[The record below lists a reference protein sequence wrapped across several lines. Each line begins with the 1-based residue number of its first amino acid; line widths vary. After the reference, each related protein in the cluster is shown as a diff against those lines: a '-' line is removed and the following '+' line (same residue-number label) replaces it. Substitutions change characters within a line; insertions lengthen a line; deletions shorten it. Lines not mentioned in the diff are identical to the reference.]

1 LNLKRNRKLLIKL
14 SIALSFLLIAAI
26 LLTGCVSG
34 MAPIGWSGV
43 TIGNNGTAFTGS
55 KEGKLVAINLTNNS
69 VQFSD
74 PLKIPPASG
83 LSCASSG
90 GSGGACG
97 GSAPAV
103 AIYGSPAFITDVPIV
118 DNTVGSIVVVAGYNG
133 VVIAFDASNPR
144 TIIWQYPING
154 NLQPIVSGVTVS
166 GRTLYFGC
174 IDKNVYALDVTRGIE
189 KWRSTLGDQIWS
201 TPVVDNNMV
210 FVGSF
215 DKNIYALDANSGKEV
230 WHFPTGAN
238 TVSTPLVVNGTVYVG
253 SLDRNL
259 YAIDEKT
266 GQEKWSYLAG
276 NWFWAKPVIVNGVI
290 FAPNLDGKVYKLD
303 INTGKP
309 VADPSD
315 MGGQVSSWPV
325 VINNQLIIATQNGKL
340 IGLDT
345 TNPSA
350 GSTLIS
356 SIIQNVTAPLAA
368 VGSIVYINGP
378 DNNLYT
384 YNISN
389 GARTTVPLK
398 Q

>member
-1 LNLKRNRKLLIKL
+1 
-14 SIALSFLLIAAI
+14 

-43 TIGNNGTAFTGS
+43 SIGNNGMAYAGS
-55 KEGKLVAINLTNNS
+55 KEGKLVAINLTNNA

-74 PLKIPPASG
+74 ALKIPPATG
-83 LSCASSG
+83 LSCASSS
-90 GSGGACG
+90 GSSGSACG
-97 GSAPAV
+97 GAAPAV
-103 AIYGSPAFITDVPIV
+103 AIYGDPAFVTDVPIIG
-118 DNTVGSIVVVAGYNG
+118 NTVGNIVVVAGYNG
-133 VVIAFDASNPR
+133 VVIAYDASNPR
-144 TIIWQYPING
+144 TIVWQYPING
-154 NLQPIVSGVTVS
+154 YLKPIISGVTVS
-166 GRTLYFGC
+166 DRTLYFGC
-174 IDKNVYALDVTRGIE
+174 TDKNVYALDVTRGIE

-201 TPVVDNNMV
+201 TPVVDNNLV

-215 DKNIYALDANSGKEV
+215 DKNIYALDAGSGNKV
-230 WHFPTGAN
+230 WSFPTGAN
-238 TVSTPLVVNGTVYVG
+238 TVSTPLLADGVVYVG

-266 GQEKWSYLAG
+266 GQKKWSYPAG

-315 MGGQVSSWPV
+315 LGGQVSSWPV
-325 VINNQLIIATQNGKL
+325 VINNQVIVATQNGKL
-340 IGLDT
+340 LSLDT
-345 TNPSA
+345 ANFSA
-350 GSTLIS
+350 GPNLIS
-356 SIIQNVTAPLAA
+356 SIVQNVSAPLAA

-389 GARTTVPLK
+389 GAKTTISLK